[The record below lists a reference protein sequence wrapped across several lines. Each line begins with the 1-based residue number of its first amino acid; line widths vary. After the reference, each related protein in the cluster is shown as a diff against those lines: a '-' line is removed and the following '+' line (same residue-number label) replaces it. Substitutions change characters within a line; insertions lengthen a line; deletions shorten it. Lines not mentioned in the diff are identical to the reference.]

1 MTKLMGFIGLTVASW
16 IGWIVGAPFGMIG
29 SFVVGSVAG
38 GFGMY
43 YGARWARRS
52 FGR

>member
-16 IGWIVGAPFGMIG
+16 AGWYIARPFGLVAA
-29 SFVVGSVAG
+29 FVVSTVAG

-43 YGARWARRS
+43 YGAKWARNN
-52 FGR
+52 FGG